1 MKFTKQEIRNL
12 KRLCDAVSKVKD
24 SKLKD
29 GGWYST
35 EYIKIKSVNDITL
48 SNIVKAVKKVV
59 RSDVKKITNG
69 TLESGNVLALQVYA
83 KDDMSDRFKWAEVSL
98 SFELDDITRYYN
110 NDKFDNIAFRKAMSE
125 IKSKLKTYTNKTI
138 YEDRSMTTDKAIKK
152 GGQ

>member
-1 MKFTKQEIRNL
+1 
-12 KRLCDAVSKVKD
+12 
-24 SKLKD
+24 
-29 GGWYST
+29 
-35 EYIKIKSVNDITL
+35 
-48 SNIVKAVKKVV
+48 
-59 RSDVKKITNG
+59 
-69 TLESGNVLALQVYA
+69 
-83 KDDMSDRFKWAEVSL
+83 MSDRFKWAEVSL

>member
-59 RSDVKKITNG
+59 RIDVKKNYEWYFRNRECSCIT
-69 TLESGNVLALQVYA
+69 
-83 KDDMSDRFKWAEVSL
+83 SL
-98 SFELDDITRYYN
+98 C
-110 NDKFDNIAFRKAMSE
+110 
-125 IKSKLKTYTNKTI
+125 
-138 YEDRSMTTDKAIKK
+138 
-152 GGQ
+152 